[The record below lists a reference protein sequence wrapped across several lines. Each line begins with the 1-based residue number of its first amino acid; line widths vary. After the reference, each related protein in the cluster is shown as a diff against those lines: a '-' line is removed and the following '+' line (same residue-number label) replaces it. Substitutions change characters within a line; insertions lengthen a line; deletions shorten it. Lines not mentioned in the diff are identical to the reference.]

1 MKNITLLL
9 FTAVFL
15 LTTAQCSSG
24 GFLDKVI
31 EEATKPSSKASE
43 EDTFVAGLKEALDV
57 GTRKAVEQVS
67 VTDGYFANLDIKI
80 PVPAKLEKAESLLRK
95 VGMDDRVDEFI
106 LSMNRAAETAA
117 PQAVDIFVG
126 AIRDM
131 SVVDAY
137 GIVKG
142 EETAAT
148 DYFKGNTTNQL
159 YGLFRPV
166 VTDSMAQVG
175 AVKSYKRMMDK
186 YNSLPLVKKVEVDL
200 EDYVTDLAL
209 EGLFFMV
216 AEEEKKIRKDPAAR
230 VTELLQQVFGN

>member
-1 MKNITLLL
+1 MKKATLFVLSV
-9 FTAVFL
+9 VFL
-15 LTTAQCSSG
+15 LGSVQCSSG

-31 EEATKPSSKASE
+31 EEVTKSQSKAGE

-57 GTRKAVEQVS
+57 GTKKAVEKVS
-67 VTDGYFANLDIKI
+67 VTDGYFGNVDIKI
-80 PVPAKLEKAESLLRK
+80 PIPDKLKKAEDILRK
-95 VGMDDRVDEFI
+95 VGMDDRVDEFL

-131 SVVDAY
+131 TVVDAY

-148 DYFKGNTTNQL
+148 DYFKSNTSDGL
-159 YGLFRPV
+159 YGLFKPV
-166 VTDSMAQVG
+166 ITDSMAQVG
-175 AVKSYKRMMDK
+175 AVRSYKRMMDK

-200 EDYVTDLAL
+200 EDYVTDMAL
-209 EGLFFMV
+209 DGLFFMV

-230 VTELLQQVFGN
+230 VTELLEKVFGN